1 MSTEL
6 IFAITS
12 TFLVVWGNFP
22 YFIDIWRWRSY
33 PHPITFL
40 IWTILVWFN
49 TFILFA
55 SSEYLGFI
63 PSLAMF
69 LCNGIFVVFGVIH
82 FKRISV
88 NWFDWFCFWLAL
100 TMILYWFISWN
111 VLNTVLMTILI
122 DFIAYLPVFK
132 KGWLAP
138 WSETAISYFIPGF
151 TQVFTLLSLDTLTLE
166 NSSFWFYLF
175 LANITFVILL
185 LSRRYYL
192 KWWNSIFE

>member
-1 MSTEL
+1 
-6 IFAITS
+6 
-12 TFLVVWGNFP
+12 
-22 YFIDIWRWRSY
+22 
-33 PHPITFL
+33 
-40 IWTILVWFN
+40 
-49 TFILFA
+49 
-55 SSEYLGFI
+55 
-63 PSLAMF
+63 
-69 LCNGIFVVFGVIH
+69 
-82 FKRISV
+82 
-88 NWFDWFCFWLAL
+88 
-100 TMILYWFISWN
+100 
-111 VLNTVLMTILI
+111 MTILI

-192 KWWNSIFE
+192 K